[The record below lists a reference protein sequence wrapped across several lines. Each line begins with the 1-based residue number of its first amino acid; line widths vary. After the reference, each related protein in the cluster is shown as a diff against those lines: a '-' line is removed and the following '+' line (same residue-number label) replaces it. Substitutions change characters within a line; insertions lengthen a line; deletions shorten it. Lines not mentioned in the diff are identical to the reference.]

1 MRVVID
7 TNCLI
12 ASIPANGDYFWLYL
26 AFRAQKFTWVVS
38 TEILEEYEEQLGKF
52 YSTKTAD
59 IVLKILTSSPNVEFT
74 APYFRLGL
82 MVNDP
87 DDNKFADLAISTN
100 AQYLV
105 SNDRHFNIF
114 KKIDFPPLNVVK
126 LQEFKKILKLDQ

>member
-26 AFRAQKFTWVVS
+26 AFRTNHFTWVVS
-38 TEILEEYEEQLGKF
+38 TEILEECEEQLSEF
-52 YSTKTAD
+52 YSPETAD
-59 IVLKILTSSPNVEFT
+59 IVLKILTTAPNVEF
-74 APYFRLGL
+74 AVPYFRLGL
-82 MVNDP
+82 MTNDP

-100 AQYLV
+100 AHYLV

-114 KKIDFPPLNVVK
+114 KDIKFPPLNIVNI
-126 LQEFKKILKLDQ
+126 QEFKGILNLA

>member
-26 AFRAQKFTWVVS
+26 AFRTKKFTWVVS
-38 TEILEEYEEQLGKF
+38 TEILEEYEEKLSEF
-52 YSTKTAD
+52 YSPETAD
-59 IVLKILTSSPNVEFT
+59 IVLKVLTSSPNVEL
-74 APYFRLGL
+74 AVPYFRLGL

-87 DDNKFADLAISTN
+87 DDNKFSDLAISTN

-105 SNDRHFNIF
+105 SNDKHFNIF
-114 KKIDFPPLNVVK
+114 KKIEFPPLNVVK
-126 LQEFKKILKLDQ
+126 LQEFKKILNII